1 LYPLGAACPVC
12 AVPGAAPIVCARCRL
27 SPPPWRALRVAWRY
41 GGELATAI
49 RRFKWGARGRAGRP
63 ELARPLARLVVP
75 AVLGVDADLV
85 VPVPLHPSRLRE
97 RGFAQA
103 LALAEHARR
112 FARLAAPLAHDL
124 LVRHRP
130 TAEQAGLVRAA
141 RIANVAGAFAVTDA
155 ARLRGRHVLLI
166 DDVVTTGATAAACT
180 RVLRRAG
187 ARAVTVAAL
196 ARAES

>member
-1 LYPLGAACPVC
+1 VR
-12 AVPGAAPIVCARCRL
+12 VP
-27 SPPPWRALRVAWRY
+27 WRY

-63 ELARPLARLVVP
+63 ELARPLAQLVLP
-75 AVLGVDADLV
+75 ALAGVDAELV
-85 VPVPLHPSRLRE
+85 VPVPLHPSRLAE

-103 LALAEHARR
+103 LILASHAL
-112 FARLAAPLAHDL
+112 RLARVRAPLAHDV
-124 LVRHRP
+124 LVRQRP
-130 TAEQAGLVRAA
+130 TAEQAGLARPA
-141 RIANVAGAFAVTDA
+141 RIANVAGAFAVTDP
-155 ARLRGRHVLLI
+155 ARVRGRHVLLV

-187 ARAVTVAAL
+187 ASAVTVVAL